1 MPTLELIKFGLRF
14 CGRRLHWRPLLQQ
27 EFSMKYLVRAI
38 FLPGI
43 LALAVSGWGIDAISP
58 STGAQATKESD
69 EDRAVAALAKL
80 NVPLGRDSEGRV
92 RWLEAPNGELSDEA
106 LPYLAGL
113 PLLEWLELGGG
124 KATITGIESL
134 KSCKALKRLY
144 LHDVDLSKDSLVWI
158 ADLRLEALS
167 LQRTA
172 IGGSALKQLR
182 DAGSLTVLNLS
193 ENPITDED
201 LEQVARFKNLE
212 VLALQ
217 NTTVTGAGLA
227 KLEKMARLNVLNLV
241 NCRIVDAD
249 LSHLLSMPNLRIVH
263 AAGCELSDQAV
274 KDITAKLQMLAIF
287 R

>member
-1 MPTLELIKFGLRF
+1 V
-14 CGRRLHWRPLLQQ
+14 
-27 EFSMKYLVRAI
+27 KYFVRAI
-38 FLPGI
+38 LLPTI
-43 LALAVSGWGIDAISP
+43 LALAVSGWSVGTPSQ
-58 STGAQATKESD
+58 STGAQTTRESD
-69 EDRAVAALAKL
+69 EERAIAALTKL
-80 NVPLGRDSEGRV
+80 NVPLGRDPDGRV
-92 RWLEAPNGELSDEA
+92 RWLEAPNGELGDEA
-106 LPYLAGL
+106 LHYLASL

-124 KATITGIESL
+124 KVTITGIASL
-134 KSCKALKRLY
+134 KGCKALKRLY
-144 LHDVDLSKDSLVWI
+144 LHDIDLSKDGLAWI

-172 IGGSALKQLR
+172 IAGSALKQLK
-182 DAGSLTVLNLS
+182 DARTLTVLNLS

-201 LEQVARFKNLE
+201 LGQVARFTNLE

-217 NTTVTGAGLA
+217 NTKVAGAGLA

-249 LSHLLSMPNLRIVH
+249 LSHFLSMPNLRIVH
-263 AAGCELSDQAV
+263 ASGCEISDQAV